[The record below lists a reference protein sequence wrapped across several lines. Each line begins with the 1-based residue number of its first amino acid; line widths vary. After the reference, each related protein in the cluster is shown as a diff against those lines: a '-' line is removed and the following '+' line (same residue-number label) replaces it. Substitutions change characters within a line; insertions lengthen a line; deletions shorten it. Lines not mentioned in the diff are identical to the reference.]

1 MNFRKIGVIARREY
15 TVNVRRRS
23 FLFAVFVVPLIVMG
37 ALALVFSLLR
47 QQLEDVSAY
56 TSVGVIDD
64 AKIFTDAPLP
74 APFLIMENTDE
85 ATTALQ
91 QGKIQG
97 YYVVPAEFYRQ
108 GQLSAYTRR
117 DLPFNDGLNAQ
128 FNDAIKAALAA
139 QLGRPELATRAAD
152 PLAKVKIFRVGSDQ
166 QVDENALFGS
176 FLIPFI
182 FVMVIFTSSLSTAQF
197 LLSGMVEEK
206 ENRMME
212 LFITSARPT
221 EMLWGK
227 LIGLGALGLTQ
238 LAVWG
243 GLAVTVGIAQGT
255 VNFAQILATY
265 QITPGYLLLL
275 VAYFFLSY
283 VTFGTIMASLGAL
296 VNAEQEGRQISSFVS
311 LLGIAPVF
319 FIAQFLQN
327 SNGDLPRF
335 LSLLP
340 FTAPTAMIL
349 RTAWGTVPPAEIALS
364 LGLGLLMIVVLLSL
378 AGRLMRLGM
387 LNYGK
392 KLSLGEIIRS
402 IRTGGQLISSRDAQ
416 DPSA

>member
-1 MNFRKIGVIARREY
+1 
-15 TVNVRRRS
+15 
-23 FLFAVFVVPLIVMG
+23 
-37 ALALVFSLLR
+37 
-47 QQLEDVSAY
+47 
-56 TSVGVIDD
+56 
-64 AKIFTDAPLP
+64 
-74 APFLIMENTDE
+74 
-85 ATTALQ
+85 
-91 QGKIQG
+91 
-97 YYVVPAEFYRQ
+97 
-108 GQLSAYTRR
+108 
-117 DLPFNDGLNAQ
+117 
-128 FNDAIKAALAA
+128 
-139 QLGRPELATRAAD
+139 
-152 PLAKVKIFRVGSDQ
+152 
-166 QVDENALFGS
+166 
-176 FLIPFI
+176 
-182 FVMVIFTSSLSTAQF
+182 
-197 LLSGMVEEK
+197 
-206 ENRMME
+206 MME

-243 GLAVTVGIAQGT
+243 GLAVMVGVAQGT

-283 VTFGTIMASLGAL
+283 VMFGTIMASLGAL

-311 LLGIAPVF
+311 LIGIAPVF

-340 FTAPTAMIL
+340 FTAPVAMIL
-349 RTAWGTVPPAEIALS
+349 RTSWGTVPPAEIALS
-364 LGLGLLMIVVLLSL
+364 LGLGLLMIVVVLAL

-392 KLSLGEIIRS
+392 KLSLGEIVRS
-402 IRTGGQLISSRDAQ
+402 IRTGRQLISSRDAQ